1 MRHKDSGFIYKSVHS
16 SDNLSAIGVIPPP
29 IPPAVEQSLPTG
41 CFLERLNPFP
51 PTNKIGG
58 FYIKLKKKS
67 ISFGTL
73 YLSIMKNN
81 TSVEQPPLYL
91 RIWKFY
97 LDGFRNM
104 TVGKT
109 LWAIILIKLFI
120 MFFVLKLFFF
130 PNLLSRDYDTDE
142 ERAKHVTEELT
153 RPLPL

>member
-1 MRHKDSGFIYKSVHS
+1 
-16 SDNLSAIGVIPPP
+16 
-29 IPPAVEQSLPTG
+29 
-41 CFLERLNPFP
+41 
-51 PTNKIGG
+51 
-58 FYIKLKKKS
+58 
-67 ISFGTL
+67 
-73 YLSIMKNN
+73 MKNN
-81 TSVEQPPLYL
+81 TSIEQPPLYL

-142 ERAKHVTEELT
+142 ERAQHVTEELI

>member
-1 MRHKDSGFIYKSVHS
+1 
-16 SDNLSAIGVIPPP
+16 
-29 IPPAVEQSLPTG
+29 
-41 CFLERLNPFP
+41 
-51 PTNKIGG
+51 
-58 FYIKLKKKS
+58 
-67 ISFGTL
+67 
-73 YLSIMKNN
+73 MKNN

-130 PNLLSRDYDTDE
+130 PNLLSRDYDTDK
-142 ERAKHVTEELT
+142 ERAQHVTEELT